1 MDESILLFSR
11 VYLSKF
17 SLETL
22 HFMGIRVFIVGYV
35 KECEKS
41 FFCKTGGFG
50 EWLTTRM
57 SREFQSPNNRMA
69 KLNFLF
75 CSDPAI
81 MTLQLPECSTRDIFG
96 ESPLASQSRDPVTR
110 CSLIAHTGQIF
121 TLSHTQ
127 PLHNSHLNTWFLIA
141 ELQANLARNKANT

>member
-1 MDESILLFSR
+1 MYKIVDKSILLFSR

-50 EWLTTRM
+50 E
-57 SREFQSPNNRMA
+57 
-69 KLNFLF
+69 
-75 CSDPAI
+75 
-81 MTLQLPECSTRDIFG
+81 
-96 ESPLASQSRDPVTR
+96 
-110 CSLIAHTGQIF
+110 
-121 TLSHTQ
+121 
-127 PLHNSHLNTWFLIA
+127 
-141 ELQANLARNKANT
+141 